1 MARLGQASSL
11 PALTQGSF
19 FGASRS
25 GRAAKAG
32 GRPRSSPLRAAQT
45 LCTVSVGER
54 RVRREEVKGRALR
67 FVSDGRLGFVAPEHP
82 GAGAH
87 PRRAPAGERL
97 PPLADVLGEMGL
109 AMPCPQREDRGA
121 RRQGSSFQPYRQGPR
136 LPVRRARAQEAA
148 AAAEV
153 EAGPEEGASR
163 RSSAQGPEE
172 EEVLESAKNS
182 ARLASSSPR
191 RSSGRAFPRQVARAS
206 AGLRRPSR
214 DGSRRP
220 SRERA
225 GPGGSPSLQRTD
237 SPSSASG
244 DGLGKSCDKG
254 QVALPWSDDAIRSAF
269 SQFDD
274 DRDGEVHKEN
284 LPAMLKHLGCRPG
297 ASDTEQLAQQQTQY
311 STVSYEEFVDFL
323 RQYHELDCSKLR
335 ELFLGADVNKDGSM
349 DLPELHA
356 LLNRLGFALSQ
367 QATVEALQELDHDMN
382 TVLSFSEFIGLRD
395 YLQQNE
401 GMTKADVEELREL
414 FEKVK
419 ENTTSGANTIKE
431 CWRICNYLGY
441 PIAEHEFSQIV
452 RTTDLDC
459 DLSEGMAWGDLLK
472 IIRRIR
478 ERERSSLSALASKH
492 GADNQTF
499 PISELSTVLADFG
512 YMVSEEA
519 IFECLDKFDEVEEED
534 TLTVDEL
541 AIFLREY
548 RKVEGF
554 TNAEIEEFERAFMEQ
569 SQADAAGMEGL
580 DTLATGRVLRW
591 FGIATTLQQVQTL
604 LEQLDFDGSGRLEFN
619 EFVKLM
625 RRIHQ
630 EQATRV
636 RRLFD
641 QLTMQEAA
649 PYIAIDALPNAV
661 ALFEGAPADL
671 GGSFAD
677 PLLVAGAM
685 EKAGLRDAV
694 VRGKAR
700 GAMFVIW
707 VGADLESTR
716 RIVSPLMK
724 RREADSSPC
733 AASAVE
739 VAQDGGKP
747 LPAVKRQTLTVGQ
760 LPLFAEDNSPSSSPS
775 NAASKQQ
782 REKTPRGYAS
792 RRGFQEFFRQ
802 WNKVAVDTVRQ
813 RAGYGALEVA
823 KLRAAFNQFDKD
835 GNGTIESTEF
845 RDLIANYFPD
855 ATKSRQGPTIS
866 VKGSVFEDVQKTWG
880 TIKNIFCKNSKFF
893 TNSLIPMKRRLQIS
907 RVAAKPGY
915 DQTSG
920 P

>member
-1 MARLGQASSL
+1 
-11 PALTQGSF
+11 
-19 FGASRS
+19 
-25 GRAAKAG
+25 
-32 GRPRSSPLRAAQT
+32 
-45 LCTVSVGER
+45 
-54 RVRREEVKGRALR
+54 
-67 FVSDGRLGFVAPEHP
+67 
-82 GAGAH
+82 
-87 PRRAPAGERL
+87 
-97 PPLADVLGEMGL
+97 
-109 AMPCPQREDRGA
+109 
-121 RRQGSSFQPYRQGPR
+121 
-136 LPVRRARAQEAA
+136 
-148 AAAEV
+148 
-153 EAGPEEGASR
+153 
-163 RSSAQGPEE
+163 
-172 EEVLESAKNS
+172 
-182 ARLASSSPR
+182 
-191 RSSGRAFPRQVARAS
+191 
-206 AGLRRPSR
+206 
-214 DGSRRP
+214 
-220 SRERA
+220 
-225 GPGGSPSLQRTD
+225 
-237 SPSSASG
+237 
-244 DGLGKSCDKG
+244 LGKSCDKG

-661 ALFEGAPADL
+661 ALFEGAPAD
-671 GGSFAD
+671 

-685 EKAGLRDAV
+685 EKAGLRDA
-694 VRGKAR
+694 
-700 GAMFVIW
+700 

-855 ATKSRQGPTIS
+855 ATKSRQGQKDVLKMMKDAREDHGEGNPDRALDFNEFLQLIRMCDDRRDQADIELEKQVLQECDLSQEDADGFRQIFSTYVDWTGELEMEKIARLLSEVIDIS
-866 VKGSVFEDVQKTWG
+866 EKQ
-880 TIKNIFCKNSKFF
+880 
-893 TNSLIPMKRRLQIS
+893 LLRLAQIVTEVHPHGRPVARFPQFLRLIS
-907 RVAAKPGY
+907 RLTQENYGGLNASTNRALK
-915 DQTSG
+915 TSSASH